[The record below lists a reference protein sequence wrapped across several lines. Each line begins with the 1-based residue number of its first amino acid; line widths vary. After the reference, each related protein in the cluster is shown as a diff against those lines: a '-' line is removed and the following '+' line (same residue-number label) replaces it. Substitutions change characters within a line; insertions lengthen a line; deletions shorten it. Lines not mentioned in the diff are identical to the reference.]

1 MKFIKNNIHYIIIT
15 IILVTYVLS
24 FTSCN
29 NNRTPAN
36 IDAQI
41 LNVDTI
47 VNKYDADAK
56 FFEVSREYN
65 LLVDSTIILNA
76 RLAKAYNDINAI
88 KFSRD
93 SAIKASITNNEK
105 LGIAEYKL
113 LRIREYNRIAAQGNN
128 LKYLRGWINRV
139 IAH

>member
-1 MKFIKNNIHYIIIT
+1 MKFIKNNIHYIIIA
-15 IILVTYVLS
+15 IILITYVLS

-29 NNRTPAN
+29 NKHTPAN

-65 LLVDSTIILNA
+65 LLVDSTIILNT
-76 RLAKAYNDINAI
+76 RLKKTYNDINVI

-93 SAIKASITNNEK
+93 SAIKANIKNNEK

-113 LRIREYNRIAAQGNN
+113 LRIREYNRIATQGNN